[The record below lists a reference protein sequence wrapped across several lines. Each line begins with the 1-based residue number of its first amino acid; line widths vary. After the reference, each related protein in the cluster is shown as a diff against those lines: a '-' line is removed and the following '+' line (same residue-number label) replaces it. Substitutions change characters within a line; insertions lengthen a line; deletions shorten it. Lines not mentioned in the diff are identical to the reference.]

1 MMIHITP
8 KKINSKDKL
17 PISVTFKHQGVAYE
31 QRYKSKGY
39 AINAINKSKDM
50 FVSLVDIERMR
61 VVRRDDLASYI
72 ASK

>member
-17 PISVTFKHQGVAYE
+17 PVSVTFSHQGVKYE
-31 QRYKSKGY
+31 ERYKSKGY
-39 AINAINKSKDM
+39 AINAIKRSKDM
-50 FVSLVDIERMR
+50 FVSLVDIDRMK